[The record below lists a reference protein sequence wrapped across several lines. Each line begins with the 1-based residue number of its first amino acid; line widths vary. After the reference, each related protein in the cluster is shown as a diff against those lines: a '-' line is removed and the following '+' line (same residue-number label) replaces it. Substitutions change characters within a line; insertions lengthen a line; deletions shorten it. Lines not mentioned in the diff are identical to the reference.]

1 MIMLYASAALVLALV
16 SLPVA
21 LATVSREQGWR
32 IIDRAWQLVATVPN
46 LLADS
51 LDRWKGEVLSRSRS
65 ALRETNVQT
74 CGQALAVLAS
84 VLVALIGLSAL
95 IINSISTL
103 AGLQGSQEL
112 IVEVLSAV
120 NITAITL
127 MGLEMGLACFYFP
140 ALLFDALGITHFFY
154 VFLRVSSSTWPKWR
168 RVAVRL
174 LIGLLALVGTVGAGY
189 VLHETGILRERVVE
203 TSSSESLLESSG
215 LSSGD
220 NPSSQAAPDPAAP
233 NRAAPS
239 QADSRPGDEANRKWA
254 TYVSATW
261 PSLLGFFTG
270 TFAFANSIPAMA
282 FLAAGISALLWLL
295 LVPVRALAYVVAAL
309 LARARSLML
318 SLFNLTLELQDKP
331 PVGSVKAPVQKNED
345 TGLQTMFGGPA
356 SPEKKAGEE
365 TSSERISS
373 EEGADSDRQF
383 ANDGPEEKGPGD
395 DGLERSDRDKTG
407 PGEASRDETGR
418 GETGHDGTDRDE
430 TSHDSTAASGGKDTS
445 LEDTFSLNEKSITGR
460 VFQPWWF
467 KNPHSQ
473 RPSSPD
479 DADKE
484 PGCFYGTLG
493 QAAKASRSR
502 KASRRACVLELRLR
516 ENGDFDFLR
525 RHELPLRESGENA

>member
-120 NITAITL
+120 NITPITL

-203 TSSSESLLESSG
+203 TPSSESLLESSG
-215 LSSGD
+215 LSSSD

-239 QADSRPGDEANRKWA
+239 QANSGPGGEANRKWA

-261 PSLLGFFTG
+261 PSLLGFFAG

-331 PVGSVKAPVQKNED
+331 PVGSVKSPVQKNESP
-345 TGLQTMFGGPA
+345 GLQTMSRRHA
-356 SPEKKAGEE
+356 SPEKKADEE
-365 TSSERISS
+365 TSSK
-373 EEGADSDRQF
+373 GADSDRQL
-383 ANDGPEEKGPGD
+383 ANDGSEGKGPGD

-407 PGEASRDETGR
+407 PGEANRDETGR
-418 GETGHDGTDRDE
+418 DETGHEGTDRDE
-430 TSHDSTAASGGKDTS
+430 TSHDSTAASGGKNTS

-467 KNPHSQ
+467 KNPPSQ

-484 PGCFYGTLG
+484 PGRFYGTLG

-502 KASRRACVLELRLR
+502 KTSRRACVLELRLG

-525 RHELPLRESGENA
+525 RHELPLRESGEDA